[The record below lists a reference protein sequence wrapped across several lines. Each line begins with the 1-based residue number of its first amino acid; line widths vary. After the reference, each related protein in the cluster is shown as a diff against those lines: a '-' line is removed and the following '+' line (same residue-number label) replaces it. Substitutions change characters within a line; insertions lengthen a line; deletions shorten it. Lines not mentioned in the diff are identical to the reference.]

1 MYVLRNHYK
10 ISKYLIVFFLFC
22 PIKKKNLD
30 NSETAKLL
38 LSEVAPETYELRF
51 YKVTSFPC

>member
-1 MYVLRNHYK
+1 MHVLCNHYK
-10 ISKYLIVFFLFC
+10 ISKYLIAFFFFAQ
-22 PIKKKNLD
+22 NLD

-38 LSEVAPETYELRF
+38 LSEVTPETFELHF